1 MASCFVCNIRS
12 GKSTAGFAGNIGI
25 EDLHHPLRMSQF
37 LKTKP
42 PIKILCIQGR
52 QHDTAQPLQLR
63 MSQNTAHQP
72 LTEPLPLKLIQ
83 HEHITQIGKCRPIG
97 NHTRQADLAFALIQ
111 TKTESLYFQ

>member
-12 GKSTAGFAGNIGI
+12 GKSTAGFAGNIRI

-52 QHDTAQPLQLR
+52 QHD
-63 MSQNTAHQP
+63 N
-72 LTEPLPLKLIQ
+72 
-83 HEHITQIGKCRPIG
+83 
-97 NHTRQADLAFALIQ
+97 
-111 TKTESLYFQ
+111 